1 MMPAGARARSFSR
14 PFGLN
19 FAFAPRSACFKGQE
33 KQTPLP
39 IHCGGPE
46 RGGATEGAK
55 KPRLRCARSGGHY
68 TLQVPE
74 QALMCPTECYESTNT

>member
-33 KQTPLP
+33 KQTPP
-39 IHCGGPE
+39 FIAEGR
-46 RGGATEGAK
+46 RGV
-55 KPRLRCARSGGHY
+55 ARPKGRKNQDFAAPVVAVTILSKY
-68 TLQVPE
+68 RNKL
-74 QALMCPTECYESTNT
+74 